1 MGESRTKS
9 RRTMKL
15 PLFLQLCPVPI
26 LRGPAR
32 GKWWTLYPLSNYW
45 RRGGQEPE
53 MDLAIKMA
61 GDLRGKV
68 AWDCGAHFGI
78 YTLTFSCLVGPSGQ
92 SVAFEPDPVSFTRL
106 QRHMRLNRVKNVV
119 AVEAAASDK
128 IGESF
133 MVLDKGAGAT
143 TSHLLYWGERVGDQ
157 TTTQRI
163 ECVRA
168 DDLTASGRV
177 RDPDFIKLD
186 VEGHGGHALSGAA
199 ESVARSRPFIIAS
212 MHSPQEIEGI
222 GAVLEPLG
230 YSVERFTG
238 NRLQKCDWGDCRCGC
253 NYVLR
258 C

>member
-1 MGESRTKS
+1 
-9 RRTMKL
+9 MKL
-15 PLFLQLCPVPI
+15 PRFLQLCPVPI

-61 GDLRGKV
+61 GDLRSKV

-92 SVAFEPDPVSFTRL
+92 AVAFEPDPVSFARL
-106 QRHMRLNRVKNVV
+106 QRHMRMNRTGNVV
-119 AVEAAASDK
+119 AVEAAASDQA
-128 IGESF
+128 GESF
-133 MVLDKGAGAT
+133 IVLDKGAGAT
-143 TSHLLYWGERVGDQ
+143 TSHLLYWGERVTE
-157 TTTQRI
+157 TTSTQRI

-168 DDLTASGRV
+168 DDLVAAGRI
-177 RDPDFIKLD
+177 RCPDFIKLD
-186 VEGHGGHALSGAA
+186 VEGHGGHALQGAA
-199 ESVARSRPFIIAS
+199 QSIARARPFIVAS

-222 GAVLEPLG
+222 RATLEPLG
-230 YSVERFTG
+230 YGVERFAG
-238 NRLQKCDWGDCRCGC
+238 EQLEPCEWKDCACGR

-258 C
+258 CR